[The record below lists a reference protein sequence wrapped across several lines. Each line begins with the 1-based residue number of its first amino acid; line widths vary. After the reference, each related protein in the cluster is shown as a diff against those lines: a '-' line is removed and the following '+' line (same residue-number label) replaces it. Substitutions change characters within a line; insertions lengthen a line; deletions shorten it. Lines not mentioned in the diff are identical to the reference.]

1 MSPLVS
7 DAVVIAFVGG
17 IVSIITAQITTQ
29 SKKNAEI
36 ITNKISDLNKDIT
49 ELKKDVS
56 ADISELKKD
65 VSDVKEIG
73 KENRNGIRQ
82 TQRYRLFKE
91 MTRDIKA
98 GYTTLSRL
106 NEISKLYHSYEK
118 LGGNG
123 EIHDLYVIYIKL
135 PVMPDDTQKKEVNLL

>member
-29 SKKNAEI
+29 SKKNAEM
-36 ITNKISDLNKDIT
+36 ITSKLSDINKEIT
-49 ELKKDVS
+49 
-56 ADISELKKD
+56 ELKKD
-65 VSDVKEIG
+65 VSDVKTIG
-73 KENRNGIRQ
+73 GENRDGIRQ

-91 MTRDIKA
+91 MTRDIKL

-135 PVMPDDTQKKEVNLL
+135 PVRPEKQ

>member
-29 SKKNAEI
+29 SKKNAEM
-36 ITNKISDLNKDIT
+36 ITNKLSDLNKDIT
-49 ELKKDVS
+49 
-56 ADISELKKD
+56 ELKKD

-73 KENRNGIRQ
+73 KENRDGIRQ

-135 PVMPDDTQKKEVNLL
+135 PVMPDDTQKKEVKLL

>member
-1 MSPLVS
+1 MSPIFS
-7 DAVVIAFVGG
+7 DAVLIALVGG

-29 SKKNAEI
+29 SNKNAEM
-36 ITNKISDLNKDIT
+36 ITSKLDDLNKDI
-49 ELKKDVS
+49 V
-56 ADISELKKD
+56 ELKKD
-65 VSDVKEIG
+65 VSDVKVIG
-73 KENRNGIRQ
+73 GENRAGIRQ

-91 MTRDIKA
+91 MTRDIKL

-123 EIHDLYVIYIKL
+123 EIHDLYEIYIKL
-135 PVMPDDTQKKEVNLL
+135 PVRPEKQ

>member
-36 ITNKISDLNKDIT
+36 ITNKLSDLNKDIT
-49 ELKKDVS
+49 
-56 ADISELKKD
+56 ELKKD

-73 KENRNGIRQ
+73 KENRDGIRQ

-135 PVMPDDTQKKEVNLL
+135 PVRPDDTQKKEVNLL

>member
-36 ITNKISDLNKDIT
+36 ITNKLSDLNKEIT
-49 ELKKDVS
+49 ELKKEVS
-56 ADISELKKD
+56 Y
-65 VSDVKEIG
+65 VKEIG
-73 KENRNGIRQ
+73 KENRDGIRQ

-98 GYTTLSRL
+98 GYTTISRL

>member
-36 ITNKISDLNKDIT
+36 ITNKLSDLNK
-49 ELKKDVS
+49 
-56 ADISELKKD
+56 DISELKKD

-73 KENRNGIRQ
+73 KENRDGIRQ

>member
-1 MSPLVS
+1 MSPIIS
-7 DAVVIAFVGG
+7 DAVIIAFVGG

-36 ITNKISDLNKDIT
+36 ITSKIAELNNDIV
-49 ELKKDVS
+49 EIKKDVS
-56 ADISELKKD
+56 A
-65 VSDVKEIG
+65 VKEIG
-73 KENRNGIRQ
+73 VNNRDGIRQ

-91 MTRDIKA
+91 MTRDIKL

-106 NEISKLYHSYEK
+106 NEISKLYHSYEM

-123 EIHDLYVIYIKL
+123 EIHDLYEIYIKL
-135 PVMPDDTQKKEVNLL
+135 PVRPEKQ

>member
-17 IVSIITAQITTQ
+17 IVSIITTQITTQ
-29 SKKNAEI
+29 SKKNAEM
-36 ITNKISDLNKDIT
+36 ITNKLSDINKDIT
-49 ELKKDVS
+49 
-56 ADISELKKD
+56 ELKKD

-73 KENRNGIRQ
+73 KENRDGIRQ

-135 PVMPDDTQKKEVNLL
+135 PVRPDDTQKKEVNLL

>member
-36 ITNKISDLNKDIT
+36 ITNKLSDLNKDIT
-49 ELKKDVS
+49 
-56 ADISELKKD
+56 ELKKD

-73 KENRNGIRQ
+73 KENRDGIRQ

-91 MTRDIKA
+91 ITRDIKA

-135 PVMPDDTQKKEVNLL
+135 PVLPDDTQKKEVILL

>member
-29 SKKNAEI
+29 SKKNTEI
-36 ITNKISDLNKDIT
+36 ITNKLFDLNKDIT
-49 ELKKDVS
+49 ELKKDV
-56 ADISELKKD
+56 L
-65 VSDVKEIG
+65 DVKEIG
-73 KENRNGIRQ
+73 KENRDGIRQ

-135 PVMPDDTQKKEVNLL
+135 PVLPDDTQKKEVNLL

>member
-17 IVSIITAQITTQ
+17 IASIITAQITTQ
-29 SKKNAEI
+29 SKKNAEM
-36 ITNKISDLNKDIT
+36 ITNKLSDLNKDIT
-49 ELKKDVS
+49 
-56 ADISELKKD
+56 ELKKD

-73 KENRNGIRQ
+73 KENRDGIRQ

-135 PVMPDDTQKKEVNLL
+135 PVMPDDTQKKEVKLL

>member
-36 ITNKISDLNKDIT
+36 ITNKLSDLNKDIT
-49 ELKKDVS
+49 ELKK
-56 ADISELKKD
+56 E

-73 KENRNGIRQ
+73 KENRDGIRQ

>member
-1 MSPLVS
+1 MSPLFS
-7 DAVVIAFVGG
+7 DAVVIALVGG

-29 SKKNAEI
+29 SKKNAEM
-36 ITNKISDLNKDIT
+36 ITSKLDDLNKDI
-49 ELKKDVS
+49 V
-56 ADISELKKD
+56 ELKKD
-65 VSDVKEIG
+65 VSDVKVIG
-73 KENRNGIRQ
+73 GENRAGIRQ

-91 MTRDIKA
+91 MTRDIKL

-135 PVMPDDTQKKEVNLL
+135 PVRPEKQ

>member
-29 SKKNAEI
+29 SKKNAEM
-36 ITNKISDLNKDIT
+36 ITNKLSDINKDIT
-49 ELKKDVS
+49 
-56 ADISELKKD
+56 ELKKD

-73 KENRNGIRQ
+73 KENRDGIRQ

-135 PVMPDDTQKKEVNLL
+135 PVRPDDTQKKEVNLL

>member
-36 ITNKISDLNKDIT
+36 ITNKLSDLNKDIT
-49 ELKKDVS
+49 
-56 ADISELKKD
+56 ELKKD

-73 KENRNGIRQ
+73 KENRDGIRQ

-135 PVMPDDTQKKEVNLL
+135 PVLPDDTQKKEVNLL

>member
-29 SKKNAEI
+29 SKKNAEM
-36 ITNKISDLNKDIT
+36 ITSKLSDINKDIT
-49 ELKKDVS
+49 
-56 ADISELKKD
+56 ELKKD

-73 KENRNGIRQ
+73 KENRDGIRQ

-135 PVMPDDTQKKEVNLL
+135 PVRPDDTQKKEVNLL

>member
-7 DAVVIAFVGG
+7 EAVVIAFVGG

-36 ITNKISDLNKDIT
+36 ITNKLSDLNKDIT
-49 ELKKDVS
+49 
-56 ADISELKKD
+56 ELKKD

-73 KENRNGIRQ
+73 KENRDGIRQ

-135 PVMPDDTQKKEVNLL
+135 PVLPDDTQKKEVNLL

>member
-1 MSPLVS
+1 MSPLFS
-7 DAVVIAFVGG
+7 DAVVIALVGG

-29 SKKNAEI
+29 SKKNVEM
-36 ITNKISDLNKDIT
+36 ITSKLDDLNKDI
-49 ELKKDVS
+49 V
-56 ADISELKKD
+56 ELKKD
-65 VSDVKEIG
+65 VSDVKVIG
-73 KENRNGIRQ
+73 GENRAGIRQ

-91 MTRDIKA
+91 MTRDIKL

-135 PVMPDDTQKKEVNLL
+135 PVRPEKQ

>member
-7 DAVVIAFVGG
+7 DAVVIAFMGG

-29 SKKNAEI
+29 SKKNAEL
-36 ITNKISDLNKDIT
+36 ITNKLSDLNKDIT
-49 ELKKDVS
+49 
-56 ADISELKKD
+56 ELKKD

-73 KENRNGIRQ
+73 KENRDGIRQ

-135 PVMPDDTQKKEVNLL
+135 PVLPDDTQKKEVNLL

>member
-36 ITNKISDLNKDIT
+36 ITSKLSDINKEIT
-49 ELKKDVS
+49 
-56 ADISELKKD
+56 ELKKD
-65 VSDVKEIG
+65 VSDVKKIG
-73 KENRNGIRQ
+73 GDNRDGIRQ

-91 MTRDIKA
+91 MTRDIKL
-98 GYTTLSRL
+98 GYTTLSCL
-106 NEISKLYHSYEK
+106 NEISKLYHSYEM

-123 EIHDLYVIYIKL
+123 EIHDLYEIYIKL
-135 PVMPDDTQKKEVNLL
+135 PVRPEKQ

>member
-1 MSPLVS
+1 MNPLVS

-36 ITNKISDLNKDIT
+36 ITNKLFDLNKDIT
-49 ELKKDVS
+49 ELKKDV
-56 ADISELKKD
+56 L
-65 VSDVKEIG
+65 DVKEIG
-73 KENRNGIRQ
+73 KENRDGIRQ

-135 PVMPDDTQKKEVNLL
+135 PVLPDDTQKKEVNLL

>member
-1 MSPLVS
+1 MSPLFS
-7 DAVVIAFVGG
+7 DAVVIALVGG

-36 ITNKISDLNKDIT
+36 ITNKLSDLNKDIT
-49 ELKKDVS
+49 
-56 ADISELKKD
+56 ELKKD

-73 KENRNGIRQ
+73 KENRDGIRQ

-135 PVMPDDTQKKEVNLL
+135 PVRPDDTQKKEVNLL

>member
-36 ITNKISDLNKDIT
+36 ITNKLSDLNKDIT
-49 ELKKDVS
+49 
-56 ADISELKKD
+56 ELKKD

-73 KENRNGIRQ
+73 KENRDGIRQ

-135 PVMPDDTQKKEVNLL
+135 PVLPDDTQKKEVILL

>member
-1 MSPLVS
+1 MSPLFS
-7 DAVVIAFVGG
+7 DAVVIALVGG

-29 SKKNAEI
+29 SNKNAEMI
-36 ITNKISDLNKDIT
+36 ASKLDDLNKDI
-49 ELKKDVS
+49 V
-56 ADISELKKD
+56 ELKKD
-65 VSDVKEIG
+65 VSDVKVIG
-73 KENRNGIRQ
+73 GENRAGIRQ

-91 MTRDIKA
+91 MTRDIKL

-123 EIHDLYVIYIKL
+123 EIHDLYEIYIKL
-135 PVMPDDTQKKEVNLL
+135 PVRPEKQ

>member
-36 ITNKISDLNKDIT
+36 ITNKLSDLNKDIT

-56 ADISELKKD
+56 
-65 VSDVKEIG
+65 DVKEMG
-73 KENRNGIRQ
+73 KENRDGIRQ

-135 PVMPDDTQKKEVNLL
+135 PVLPDDTQKKEVNLL

>member
-1 MSPLVS
+1 MSPLFS
-7 DAVVIAFVGG
+7 DAVVIALVGG

-29 SKKNAEI
+29 SNKNAEMI
-36 ITNKISDLNKDIT
+36 ASKLSDINKEIT
-49 ELKKDVS
+49 
-56 ADISELKKD
+56 ELKKD

-73 KENRNGIRQ
+73 GENRAGIRQ

-91 MTRDIKA
+91 MTRDIKL

-106 NEISKLYHSYEK
+106 NEISKLYHSYEM

-123 EIHDLYVIYIKL
+123 EIHDLYEIYIKL
-135 PVMPDDTQKKEVNLL
+135 PVRPEKQ

>member
-29 SKKNAEI
+29 SKKNAEM
-36 ITNKISDLNKDIT
+36 ITNKLSDINKDIT
-49 ELKKDVS
+49 
-56 ADISELKKD
+56 ELKKD

-73 KENRNGIRQ
+73 KENRDGIRQ

>member
-29 SKKNAEI
+29 SKKNAEM
-36 ITNKISDLNKDIT
+36 ITNKLSDINKDIT
-49 ELKKDVS
+49 
-56 ADISELKKD
+56 ELKKD

-73 KENRNGIRQ
+73 KENRDGIRQ

-135 PVMPDDTQKKEVNLL
+135 PVLPDDTQKKEVNLL

>member
-36 ITNKISDLNKDIT
+36 ITNKLSDLNKDIT
-49 ELKKDVS
+49 
-56 ADISELKKD
+56 ELKKD

-73 KENRNGIRQ
+73 KENRDGIRQ

-135 PVMPDDTQKKEVNLL
+135 PVTPDDTQKKEVNLL